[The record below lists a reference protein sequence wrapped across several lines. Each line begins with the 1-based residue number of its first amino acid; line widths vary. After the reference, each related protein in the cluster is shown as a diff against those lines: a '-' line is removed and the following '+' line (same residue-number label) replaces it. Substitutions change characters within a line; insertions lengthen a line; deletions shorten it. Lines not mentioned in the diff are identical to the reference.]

1 MAELTAMRNNVLG
14 YPIYALPYVLAFP
27 ILDEDG
33 DPVTGLTPDSEISK
47 NGDTAIDTATE
58 AAEIAFD
65 TATNKGMYQL
75 QLSAA
80 EMTADVVAITVY
92 TGATTAQATAMVL
105 YPKKLPKIIAGA
117 SVGATGNDTTHIH
130 LPAGVAI
137 NDFYNGCVVYI
148 LTGTGALQ
156 ARMISDYVA
165 STKLA
170 TVSPA
175 FTTAPAQNDTYDIY
189 MTDVAMAPIISLLT
203 GLIPNA
209 VAGAANGLSIVG
221 SVMGKSPA
229 TLAAADVSGNL
240 PADVVNWKGSAA
252 PAMTG
257 DAYSRIGAAG
267 AGLTALGDAR
277 IANLDAAVSTRS
289 TLTAQQVWEYATR
302 TLSSFGTLVADI
314 WASGTRTLTAGTKDA
329 EIAAI
334 KAKTDNLPAAP
345 AIEGNVQGHV
355 AVALAAYDPPTKAEL
370 DALVSPLALEAG
382 IEAHVLA
389 VLNAYDPP
397 TRAEATADKAAILTA
412 VTALNDITVGELLA
426 GDLSDSLSFPA
437 NSLADVIRKVF
448 WVLCNRLA
456 IVDATGAF
464 TAYKGDGVTPGATG
478 TITDNG
484 TNTIRSA
491 PTWP

>member
-47 NGDTAIDTATE
+47 NGDTAVDTATE

-80 EMTADVVAITVY
+80 EMTCDVAAITVY
-92 TGATTAQATAMVL
+92 TGATTAQATALVL

-117 SVGATGNDTTHIH
+117 SVGATGNDASHVHI
-130 LPAGVAI
+130 PDGVAI
-137 NDFYNGCVVYI
+137 NDFYNGCVIYI

-175 FTTAPAQNDTYDIY
+175 FATAPAQNDTYDIY
-189 MTDVAMAPIISLLT
+189 MTEVAVASILAMLT
-203 GLIPNA
+203 GAIPNA
-209 VAGAANGLSIVG
+209 VAGAAGGNAIVG

-229 TLAAADVSGNL
+229 
-240 PADVVNWKGSAA
+240 DVVDWKGATA

-257 DAYSRIGAAG
+257 DPYAQALKVLRVLSNK
-267 AGLTALGDAR
+267 LT
-277 IANLDAAVSTRS
+277 I
-289 TLTAQQVWEYATR
+289 
-302 TLSSFGTLVADI
+302 
-314 WASGTRTLTAGTKDA
+314 
-329 EIAAI
+329 
-334 KAKTDNLPAAP
+334 
-345 AIEGNVQGHV
+345 
-355 AVALAAYDPPTKAEL
+355 
-370 DALVSPLALEAG
+370 
-382 IEAHVLA
+382 
-389 VLNAYDPP
+389 
-397 TRAEATADKAAILTA
+397 
-412 VTALNDITVGELLA
+412 
-426 GDLSDSLSFPA
+426 DS
-437 NSLADVIRKVF
+437 
-448 WVLCNRLA
+448 
-456 IVDATGAF
+456 ATGDF
-464 TAYKGDGVTPGATG
+464 TLYADDGTTPLLTG
-478 TITDNG
+478 TISDTG
-484 TNTIRSA
+484 RSV